1 MKAESLVY
9 KGKAK
14 SMYLSDDPNHLLCV
28 FRNDTSA
35 FNGVKLA
42 QLERKGMVNNYV
54 NAFIMEALQKKGI
67 PTHFVKLM
75 SDDVSL
81 VKRLEMFPIECVVR
95 NFAAGGICKRL
106 GIEEG
111 TSLNPPTFEFFYK
124 NDPLGDPM
132 INDSHII
139 TFGWANAE
147 QIEKMKALTFAV
159 NDVLKSLFEKAGM
172 ILVDYKLEFGLYQGE
187 ILLGDEFTP
196 DGCRIWD
203 AQTKKVLD
211 KDRFRKDLGNV
222 VEAYEEVAHRLGV
235 MLPEAVEA

>member
-95 NFAAGGICKRL
+95 NFAAGVICKRL